1 MQIDEGIDILC
12 PEIKCINGSS
22 YRILCQP
29 TVTSLPV
36 TSFIKTSSSKRGKE
50 QFSSFSNVY
59 EDEPSTCKAPN
70 SDCKPVKEEWQTSE
84 LSTPSYFH
92 KFIVGKSGT
101 VKKRLEN
108 ETGTEMLVPRPREN
122 KDFITVRHRNESSLS
137 SLEVRVESI
146 VSSAR
151 KRERPTHFISI
162 PVASDEITASLH
174 KFQDLCGDIIHP
186 HKVQFPSKLHLT
198 VGVLKLFSKSEVDQA
213 SDVLKEFTPRIPYIL
228 CGKPLRGALKNLEI
242 MNDEPQSVNVL
253 YGEIL
258 LLDESERLQNLADQC
273 LEFLVEK
280 GLMDYEQNR
289 NSKSVKLHCTLINTR
304 WNSNGP
310 KTIDATPLLS
320 DNFEL
325 KNFGNCVLDRLDL
338 NEMTTD
344 RDRKYVNVTTIS
356 LV

>member
-1 MQIDEGIDILC
+1 MQIDEGVDILC
-12 PEIKCINGSS
+12 PEIRYVNGSS
-22 YRILCQP
+22 YRVLCSP
-29 TVTSLPV
+29 THTPTNTSN
-36 TSFIKTSSSKRGKE
+36 TKRAKE
-50 QFSSFSNVY
+50 QSSRYSNVY
-59 EDEPSTCKAPN
+59 EDEPSTCKAPRTEG
-70 SDCKPVKEEWQTSE
+70 KFVKEEWKTAE
-84 LSTPSYFH
+84 LPTPDYFH
-92 KFIVGKSGT
+92 KYLVGKSGT

-108 ETGTEMLVPRPREN
+108 ETGTQINIPRPHE
-122 KDFITVRHRNESSLS
+122 KKHFITVRYRNESSLS

-162 PVASDEITASLH
+162 PVASDEITSNLA
-174 KFQDLCGDIIHP
+174 KFQELCSDIIHP

-198 VGVLKLFSKSEVDQA
+198 LGVLKLFSDSEINQA
-213 SDVLKEFTPRIPYIL
+213 CDVLKEFSPRIPYIL

-253 YGEIL
+253 YGELL

-273 LEFLVEK
+273 LEFFVEK

-304 WNSNGP
+304 WNSKGP
-310 KTIDATPLLS
+310 KTIDATQILS

-325 KNFGNCVLDRLDL
+325 QNFGNCVLDKLVM

-344 RDRKYVNVTTIS
+344 RDKKYVTVSTIS

>member
-1 MQIDEGIDILC
+1 MQIDEGVDILC

-22 YRILCQP
+22 YRVLCTPPP
-29 TVTSLPV
+29 TARHPNAN
-36 TSFIKTSSSKRGKE
+36 RDKE
-50 QFSSFSNVY
+50 SSFTYSDVY
-59 EDEPSTCKAPN
+59 EDEPSTCKR
-70 SDCKPVKEEWQTSE
+70 SKTDSEFIKEEWKTAE
-84 LSTPSYFH
+84 LPTPSYFH
-92 KFIVGKSGT
+92 KYIVGKSGA

-108 ETGTEMLVPRPREN
+108 ETGTQINVPRPHEN
-122 KDFITVRHRNESSLS
+122 KDFVTVRYRKESSLS
-137 SLEVRVESI
+137 SIEVRVESI

-162 PVASDEITASLH
+162 PVASNEITENLS
-174 KFQDLCGDIIHP
+174 KFQDLCGDNIHP

-198 VGVLKLFSKSEVDQA
+198 IGVLKLFSQQEVQRA
-213 SDVLKEFTPRIPYIL
+213 CDVMQEFSPRIPYIL

-253 YGEIL
+253 YSELL
-258 LLDESERLQNLADQC
+258 LLDESDRLQNLADQC
-273 LEFLVEK
+273 LEFFVEK

-304 WNSNGP
+304 WNSSGP
-310 KTIDATPLLS
+310 RTIDASKMLA

-325 KNFGNCVLDRLDL
+325 HKFGNCVLDKLVI

-344 RDRKYVNVTTIS
+344 RDKKYVAVSTIS